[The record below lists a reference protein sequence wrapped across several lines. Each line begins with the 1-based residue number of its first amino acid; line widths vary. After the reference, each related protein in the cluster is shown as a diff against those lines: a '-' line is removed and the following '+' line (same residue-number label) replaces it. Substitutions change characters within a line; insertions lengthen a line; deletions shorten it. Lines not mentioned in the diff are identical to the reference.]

1 MISAIGTVFIVDDIP
16 EVRRSLSRL
25 LQAAGYR
32 VAVFES
38 AEGFLKD
45 HNADTPG
52 CLVLDICLPGLSG
65 MELQHQ
71 LQQTRL
77 ARPIIFLTGRGDIQ
91 TSVAAMKAG
100 AVDFLTKPFEAPQL
114 FAAVDKA
121 VRHDAERRADRAMR
135 EAVEA
140 RITRLTPREREVMT
154 YVIRGLL
161 NKQIAAAM
169 GPGEKTI
176 KVHRARMMTKMRVR
190 TVAELVQVVA
200 KVGLSY
206 EFAVTVEAPSS
217 RDWRRRPSAP
227 ARAEPWEVTPHPAEI
242 AHR

>member
-100 AVDFLTKPFEAPQL
+100 AVDFLTKPFEAPQ
-114 FAAVDKA
+114 
-121 VRHDAERRADRAMR
+121 
-135 EAVEA
+135 
-140 RITRLTPREREVMT
+140 
-154 YVIRGLL
+154 
-161 NKQIAAAM
+161 
-169 GPGEKTI
+169 
-176 KVHRARMMTKMRVR
+176 
-190 TVAELVQVVA
+190 
-200 KVGLSY
+200 
-206 EFAVTVEAPSS
+206 
-217 RDWRRRPSAP
+217 
-227 ARAEPWEVTPHPAEI
+227 
-242 AHR
+242 

>member
-1 MISAIGTVFIVDDIP
+1 MISEIGTVFIVDDIP

-32 VAVFES
+32 VAAFES
-38 AEGFLKD
+38 AEEFLKD
-45 HNADTPG
+45 HRAADTPG
-52 CLVLDICLPGLSG
+52 CLLLDICLPGLSG

-114 FAAVDKA
+114 FAAIDKA
-121 VRHDAERRADRAMR
+121 IRHDAERRAERAMR

-140 RITRLTPREREVMT
+140 RITRLTPREQEVMT
-154 YVIRGLL
+154 YVVRGML
-161 NKQIAAAM
+161 NKQIAAAL

-176 KVHRARMMTKMRVR
+176 KVHRARMMSKMRVR
-190 TVAELVQVVA
+190 TVVELVQLVA
-200 KVGLSY
+200 KVGLTY
-206 EFAVTVEAPSS
+206 EFSVTIDAPSN
-217 RDWRRRPSAP
+217 RNWRRPQSAP
-227 ARAEPWEVTPHPAEI
+227 ARAESWQGHA
-242 AHR
+242 ASS

>member
-32 VAVFES
+32 VAAFES
-38 AEGFLKD
+38 SEDFLKY
-45 HNADTPG
+45 HHADTPG

-71 LQQTRL
+71 LQHTRL

-100 AVDFLTKPFEAPQL
+100 AVDFLTKPFEAAQL
-114 FAAVDKA
+114 FAAIDKA
-121 VRHDAERRADRAMR
+121 IRHDAERRAERATR

-140 RITRLTPREREVMT
+140 RITRLTPREQEVMT

-176 KVHRARMMTKMRVR
+176 KFHRGRMMTKMRVR
-190 TVAELVQVVA
+190 TVAELVQLVA
-200 KVGLSY
+200 KVGLTH
-206 EFAVTVEAPSS
+206 EFSVTVEAPSN
-217 RDWRRRPSAP
+217 RDWRRRPIAP
-227 ARAEPWEVTPHPAEI
+227 ARPESWADNTASGSSVN
-242 AHR
+242 